1 MKQTK
6 VKSILRLINIICI
19 ICIMDCTAVTVT
31 TVNTTTPVLV
41 GPVKKIKGKA
51 TTASEGKEFDFDHF
65 SLGYYFIMGGN
76 NNPVQERTEK
86 IVSSNEFDGELM
98 TQLDTTKEHAEVKQ
112 INIGSY
118 SLLDILFAAWHK
130 TWAGIEGRI
139 VKKENLK

>member
-6 VKSILRLINIICI
+6 VISILRIIAIICI
-19 ICIMDCTAVTVT
+19 VCIIDCAAVTVT

-65 SLGYYFIMGGN
+65 SLVYYFFMGGN
-76 NNPVQERTEK
+76 FSTQKDTMEK

-98 TQLDTTKEHAEVKQ
+98 TQLDTTKEYAEVKQ

-118 SLLDILFAAWHK
+118 SLLDILFLAWHK
-130 TWAGIEGRI
+130 SWAGIEGRV